1 MDEGVYMIVKIFLL
15 TALFS
20 CCFSRNVQADI
31 LDSTVVYE
39 KARSVYKAMEDL
51 SDTDLDE
58 MVVNFGTPQEKPAV
72 ENPGKPGGKL
82 RVADFEVFNPAYR
95 TYARV
100 RILVD
105 PESGSPM
112 GAEYLYLGK

>member
-1 MDEGVYMIVKIFLL
+1 MIVKIFLL

-51 SDTDLDE
+51 SDTDLD
-58 MVVNFGTPQEKPAV
+58 
-72 ENPGKPGGKL
+72 
-82 RVADFEVFNPAYR
+82 
-95 TYARV
+95 
-100 RILVD
+100 
-105 PESGSPM
+105 
-112 GAEYLYLGK
+112 